1 MLKVAYQE
9 SYRLSLT
16 YRVGKMWSD
25 RIQTVGIL
33 LGKTDHASLLQKSSV
48 QNTDSLLATRLAQ
61 KCSLGTPSWQC
72 FPSGEHLLVK
82 WNPLTLFRS
91 AINSSWYGH
100 VCRRFTRSLWDP
112 PAPLADKDW
121 VRDFSQIQRPLT
133 YWTFGALCAYLSRM
147 ALITSFYLWAISS

>member
-1 MLKVAYQE
+1 MNSTGNREAKEFICTTHRHELKDGGNAGGWGGCREEGNKEEKKRDNCNSIINKIYFKKLSGYKTMLKVAYKE

-72 FPSGEHLLVK
+72 FPSGEHLLAK
-82 WNPLTLFRS
+82 
-91 AINSSWYGH
+91 
-100 VCRRFTRSLWDP
+100 
-112 PAPLADKDW
+112 
-121 VRDFSQIQRPLT
+121 
-133 YWTFGALCAYLSRM
+133 
-147 ALITSFYLWAISS
+147 